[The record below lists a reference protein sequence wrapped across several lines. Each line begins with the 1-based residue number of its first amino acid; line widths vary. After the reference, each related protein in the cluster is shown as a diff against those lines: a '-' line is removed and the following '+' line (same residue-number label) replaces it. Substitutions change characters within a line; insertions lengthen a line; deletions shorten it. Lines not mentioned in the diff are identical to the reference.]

1 METIEVYLEN
11 IFLTLPKNKE
21 TLKIKK
27 ELFSMMEDKYNELKC
42 EGKTED
48 ESIGIV
54 ISEFGSMD
62 EILKNMKKSPYHSNK
77 ISLIK
82 TIHSIVWAATFI
94 IYLMWSYLGQDW
106 SVSWIIFIIAPISL
120 HIINNIYDY
129 KKTGLTNKE
138 RL

>member
-62 EILKNMKKSPYHSNK
+62 EILKNMKKSSYHSNK

-82 TIHSIVWAATFI
+82 TI
-94 IYLMWSYLGQDW
+94 
-106 SVSWIIFIIAPISL
+106 
-120 HIINNIYDY
+120 
-129 KKTGLTNKE
+129 E
-138 RL
+138 